1 MDAATVLDSENC
13 VALARDD
20 KTKGMVK
27 GSKIGSAPRKRL
39 ADISNL
45 QQRPRPVDQ
54 EVKKLPV
61 SLTTKEYIEKLQREN
76 LTLMKIL
83 ADRNK
88 TIELSGMEL
97 QKLRLNLQKV
107 QQQNLQLAQAN
118 SQMLA
123 TVFDALVKLT
133 CFASLQELNSG
144 KDRLKAL
151 YHELGCKNG
160 LLKARK
166 LEKVKEK
173 MLICQ
178 DKGNKVGLTECDE
191 AAQAGESSQADKG
204 DCKPCNTNR
213 RRQSKKQ
220 SLGPTTT
227 KPVHAKEN
235 VEKKRCLRRQSSR
248 FNSEEPEPTEDL
260 FEIDKASGPTSLK
273 PVHAEENVGN
283 KRRCLRRQS
292 ARFKSIEPEQTEDLF
307 EIDSAK
313 FPVSPVHDD
322 LVHESGQMLSG
333 LSVKEEDEGNTA
345 LRFEA
350 QENRRSSVGRP
361 LRRAAEKVQS
371 YKEIPLNIKMRRN
384 E

>member
-1 MDAATVLDSENC
+1 MDAAMVLDSENC
-13 VALARDD
+13 VAIAPDD

-27 GSKIGSAPRKRL
+27 GSKIGSVPRKRL

-123 TVFDALVKLT
+123 
-133 CFASLQELNSG
+133 ELNSG

-191 AAQAGESSQADKG
+191 AAQAGESSQVDKG